1 PYRGRGTGGEL
12 QGVRN
17 RALLR
22 PTGSA
27 LTPASLPAA
36 RGGAGG
42 PAAPP
47 PAGAAGFLFEP
58 FLRQRLE
65 AGTDDLYAEAHRQL
79 DRILL
84 PLALEFSGGNQRLAA
99 RLLGIA
105 RQTLVVKL
113 REAGLS
119 LKRSVAGGGDEKEE

>member
-65 AGTDDLYAEAHRQL
+65 AGTTDLYAEAHRQL

-84 PLALEFSGGNQRLAA
+84 PLVHEFSGGNQRTTA
-99 RLLGIA
+99 RFLSIA
-105 RQTLVVKL
+105 RNTFRVKL

-119 LKRSVAGGGDEKEE
+119 SKRSLEDGEDDKE